1 MSQSTRYVIKV
12 VAESF
17 FLPEQSDEDED
28 RYVFAYQITIIN
40 QGEVAAQLL
49 SRHWIITDMDN
60 KVEEVRGMGVIGEQ
74 PVLEPGQSFEYMSG
88 ATLQTPVGTM
98 RGSYRM
104 RGVDGYEFEVDIP
117 EFVLSIPRVLH

>member
-1 MSQSTRYVIKV
+1 MSNPDRYVIKV

-40 QGEVAAQLL
+40 QGEVAAQLI

-60 KVEEVRGMGVIGEQ
+60 KVEEVRGKGVIGEQ

-88 ATLQTPVGTM
+88 ATLETPVGTM

-104 RGVDGYEFEVDIP
+104 RTAEGYEFDADIP
-117 EFVLSIPRVLH
+117 EFVLSIPRILH

>member
-1 MSQSTRYVIKV
+1 MSQPARYAIKV

-17 FLPEQSDEDED
+17 FLPEQSSEEEN

-40 QGEVAAQLL
+40 QGEVAAQLI
-49 SRHWIITDMDN
+49 SRHWIITDMEN
-60 KVEEVRGMGVIGEQ
+60 KVEEVRGNGVVGEQ
-74 PVLEPGQSFEYMSG
+74 PVLAPGQSFEYMSG
-88 ATLQTPVGTM
+88 ATLETPVGTM

-104 RGVDGYEFEVDIP
+104 RTVDGQEFDAVIP